1 MESAVAAETPRMWIE
16 FFKKIK
22 KKKKKVNNKTKGKE
36 KFGDLC
42 QIVLF
47 EFSRV

>member
-16 FFKKIK
+16 FFCLKIK
-22 KKKKKVNNKTKGKE
+22 KEKKVNNKTKGKE

-42 QIVLF
+42 QIVLV